1 MKRYEPNIY
10 MGLNDF
16 EINNRINN
24 NLVNFDTDVKTKSY
38 KQIILGNI
46 FTIFNLLNFLIGI
59 AILLVGSYKNLL
71 FLGVVFCN
79 TFMSIIQEI
88 NAKRVIDK
96 LSVIACT
103 KVLVIRNGIE
113 QYININQIVLDDIL
127 KLKIGNQIVTDCII
141 KEGIVL
147 VDESFITGESEYI
160 EKNIGDML
168 LSGSFIVS
176 GECLVQVEHIGED
189 NYTSKISKEAK
200 YLKKSN
206 SVIMNSLN
214 TIIKLVSIII
224 IPLGLI
230 LFLRQYYTDGN
241 LYDSVVKTS
250 AAVISMIPEGL
261 VLLTSTV
268 LVVSVVRLGRRKV
281 LVQDLFCIETLARVD
296 TICLDKTGTL
306 TEGAFSVEKIV
317 KLNNNYNFDTILSS
331 VSNVLN
337 DNATMKAINDKYHK
351 KNNWKIIDK
360 ISFSSKNKYSGVIFE
375 NEGTYILGAPDVLT
389 NDKKI
394 NDYLLENSNYR
405 ALLVMHSKNKEKSIS
420 NNFIPIALIF
430 LKDKIKKSAEST
442 LKYFKNQGV
451 SVKIISGDG
460 VNTVS
465 RIAKSVG
472 IENIK
477 SIDMSKVTNSD
488 DLKQIVNE
496 YNIFCRVSPSQKKSI
511 IIALKANKHT
521 VAMTGDGVNDV
532 LALKEADCSIA
543 MANGSDAARNVSQI
557 VLLDSNFDAV
567 TDIVYEGRKTIN
579 NIERSATLFLTK
591 TIYATILAILFLFIM
606 MDYPFQPVQLSLT
619 SSITIGIPS
628 FMLALEKC
636 NKKIKG
642 NFLINVISKSLP
654 SALTVVVDVIMVM
667 IIAHI
672 FHLNSNEIS
681 TMAVILVAFTGF
693 ILLFKLCYP
702 FNKNRLILYIS
713 LVMLFI
719 ICVIGLNRIYDLVML
734 DFNMFIL
741 IGILC
746 ILDIVLFRQL
756 GYLCNL
762 KLFRRYV

>member
-10 MGLNDF
+10 MGLNDS

-24 NLVNFDTDVKTKSY
+24 NFVNFDTDVKTKSY

-511 IIALKANKHT
+511 IIAIKANKHT

-734 DFNMFIL
+734 DFNMLIL